1 MKNIPVVIFIIFYSI
16 SLHAQYY
23 YQDIVGTKEL
33 NQMIQLYLKNKVRTV
48 QAAGFNGEGVQDS
61 DFSETHQFF
70 PNLDLLKISSR
81 NRTDISN
88 EFYRFNAKGLLV
100 TITDSASSLVSKT
113 SYDYDD
119 RGNPVS
125 IANVVNDAND
135 SVYESEVHQWLYNAD
150 GKPVRMLRIV
160 NSTDTTDV
168 RFTLDSKGNV
178 IEELPF
184 VRKISREKIYYYYD
198 DKNRLTDI
206 VRFNTKAGR
215 LLPDYM
221 FEYSANNEVAQ
232 KITTLSAAG
241 TGYLIWRYAY
251 DDRGLKTTEASFNRN
266 KELTGKIKY
275 NYQFG
280 Q

>member
-1 MKNIPVVIFIIFYSI
+1 MKNIAVVIFIIFYSI

-61 DFSETHQFF
+61 DFAETHQFF

-160 NSTDTTDV
+160 NTTDTTDV

-184 VRKISREKIYYYYD
+184 VRKVSREKIYYYYD

-221 FEYSANNEVAQ
+221 FEYSVNNEVAQ

>member
-1 MKNIPVVIFIIFYSI
+1 V
-16 SLHAQYY
+16 
-23 YQDIVGTKEL
+23 E
-33 NQMIQLYLKNKVRTV
+33 
-48 QAAGFNGEGVQDS
+48 AAGFDGEGVQNS

-81 NRTDISN
+81 NKTDISN
-88 EFYRFNAKGLLV
+88 GYYRFNAKGLLV
-100 TITDSASSLVSKT
+100 TITDSASSLISKT

-119 RGNPVS
+119 KGNLVS
-125 IANVVNDAND
+125 IANVVNDASD

-150 GKPVRMLRIV
+150 GKPVRMFRIV
-160 NSTDTTDV
+160 NTTDTTDV

-178 IEELPF
+178 IDELPF
-184 VRKISREKIYYYYD
+184 VKKISREKIYYYYD

-206 VRFNTKAGR
+206 VRFNAKAGR

-221 FEYSANNEVAQ
+221 FEYSANDEVAQ

-241 TGYLIWRYAY
+241 TVYLIWRYAY
-251 DDRGLKTTEASFNRN
+251 NDKGLKTTEASFNRN

-275 NYQFG
+275 NYQFA

>member
-1 MKNIPVVIFIIFYSI
+1 MKDIAVVIFVIFYSV

-48 QAAGFNGEGVQDS
+48 EAAGFDGDGVQNS

-81 NRTDISN
+81 NKTDVSN

-119 RGNPVS
+119 RGNPVR

-135 SVYESEVHQWLYNAD
+135 SVYESEVHQWFYNAD
-150 GKPVRMLRIV
+150 GKPVRMFRIV
-160 NSTDTTDV
+160 NTIDTTDV

-184 VRKISREKIYYYYD
+184 VKKISREKIYYYYD
-198 DKNRLTDI
+198 AKNRLTDI

-221 FEYSANNEVAQ
+221 FEYSANNELAQ

-275 NYQFG
+275 SYQFG

>member
-70 PNLDLLKISSR
+70 PDLDLLKISSR

-160 NSTDTTDV
+160 NTTDTTDV
-168 RFTLDSKGNV
+168 RFTIDGKGNV